1 MKLAKKKE
9 NEKTRM
15 DANMD
20 LSNMRRKFHQVIN
33 TFLASTLTQ
42 NVAGP
47 VGPAAPRIYW

>member
-33 TFLASTLTQ
+33 TLTLSMLRLILSKAQ
-42 NVAGP
+42 ELKKSFK
-47 VGPAAPRIYW
+47 II